1 MVDQPTPGIPVYTVT
16 SLMGGQTKVLHW
28 NLLLPLQGRI
38 RQEGETVEKGVTDS
52 EEEEEEITVTPQVA
66 RAPKDSSRNTTEP
79 QVSPTPAELC
89 ASSLTDLSPPE
100 SISGEED
107 SNGENAFDSLT
118 SHITASS
125 STSADMLSAEASSN
139 IPHSITE
146 SQFSAVM
153 PYREDSGQT
162 SSNVF
167 LETSATDP
175 HTSQQFSQ
183 SLNTSEASSP
193 NGTPPQSPGP
203 RRSARSI
210 KGAPPVHFGK
220 VITHGTRI
228 SNMFDNPIYRQT
240 LVVSSIP
247 NILLV

>member
-1 MVDQPTPGIPVYTVT
+1 M
-16 SLMGGQTKVLHW
+16 
-28 NLLLPLQGRI
+28 
-38 RQEGETVEKGVTDS
+38 
-52 EEEEEEITVTPQVA
+52 TPQVA
-66 RAPKDSSRNTTEP
+66 RAPRGSPRSTTKP
-79 QVSPTPAELC
+79 QVSPTPAELN

-100 SISGEED
+100 SISGDED

-118 SHITASS
+118 SHTIASS
-125 STSADMLSAEASSN
+125 STSADMLSAKTSSN
-139 IPHSITE
+139 MPHSITE

-153 PYREDSGQT
+153 PYMEDSGQT

-175 HTSQQFSQ
+175 HTSQKFPQ
-183 SLNTSEASSP
+183 SLDTSEASSP
-193 NGTPPQSPGP
+193 NGTPPQSPVP
-203 RRSARSI
+203 RRSARST

-228 SNMFDNPIYRQT
+228 SIMFDNPIYRQT
-240 LVVSSIP
+240 LFVSSIP